1 MSSLQILQNKSAKLD
16 RPLYSSAT
24 DAIQALGW
32 IRLEDRRS
40 YHRCLFI
47 FKCLNNLTSHS
58 MTFLKNGNIHEYN
71 TRIKDNLRLPKVSK
85 NWGKQR
91 HEYQAVK
98 KWNEL
103 SQNVRNSNNIQ
114 AFKRT
119 FLAEL
124 YLNYNCL

>member
-1 MSSLQILQNKSAKLD
+1 
-16 RPLYSSAT
+16 
-24 DAIQALGW
+24 
-32 IRLEDRRS
+32 
-40 YHRCLFI
+40 
-47 FKCLNNLTSHS
+47 

-91 HEYQAVK
+91 LEYQAVK